1 MKKVTMLIAV
11 LALAG
16 CAKQTPTETIIGQHV
31 HNADE
36 IIDYAQNN
44 MGTDPDTIM
53 LINGLKDCRTGL
65 LSAEQSYKAEIATCE
80 AKTNYWRLAAFGL
93 GILLLLGIFAKI
105 KRII

>member
-1 MKKVTMLIAV
+1 MRKVTTLIAV
-11 LALAG
+11 LVLAG
-16 CAKQTPTETIIGQHV
+16 CAKKTPTETIIGQHV
-31 HNADE
+31 QNADE

-65 LSAEQSYKAEIATCE
+65 LSAEQAYKAEIATCE
-80 AKTNYWRLAAFGL
+80 AKTNYWRLATFGL